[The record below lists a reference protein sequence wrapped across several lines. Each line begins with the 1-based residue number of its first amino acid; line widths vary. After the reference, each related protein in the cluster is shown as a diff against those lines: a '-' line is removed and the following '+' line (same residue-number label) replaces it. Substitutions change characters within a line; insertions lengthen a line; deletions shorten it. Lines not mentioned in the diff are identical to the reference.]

1 MAFTG
6 SRRLNT
12 SGKGRIQ
19 PGVSLQ
25 DAQKQQGVCPRVIG
39 SRPEVFQ
46 RVEQGPHFPVIAE
59 GKRNGRHE
67 WAVPGWRA
75 WECGTQAVVSGSGL
89 GGSRVPEKSQG
100 ALQEQGTEE
109 HSDGSLRMLIGQL
122 SECRQ
127 TAAPGG
133 GEGVCP

>member
-1 MAFTG
+1 M
-6 SRRLNT
+6 
-12 SGKGRIQ
+12 
-19 PGVSLQ
+19 
-25 DAQKQQGVCPRVIG
+25 IG
-39 SRPEVFQ
+39 SCPEVFQ
-46 RVEQGPHFPVIAE
+46 CVEECTHFPVIAE

-75 WECGTQAVVSGSGL
+75 GECGPQAVVSGSGL

-100 ALQEQGTEE
+100 GLQEQGTEE
-109 HSDGSLRMLIGQL
+109 HSDGSLRMSIGQL

-133 GEGVCP
+133 GEGVFP